1 MTNLLVIF
9 NDHFMEFVE
18 DIIRVF
24 PDDADLVTAKNSFVL
39 IRRANP
45 KMIVKIFQTY
55 VVDKYQSKIDAGDIS
70 FFIEKD
76 YAEDLEDTA
85 NSDKIIQAINRLRN
99 PVKMMESDDQMKSL
113 RYLQNLRKISAL
125 YHAPN

>member
-1 MTNLLVIF
+1 
-9 NDHFMEFVE
+9 MEFVE